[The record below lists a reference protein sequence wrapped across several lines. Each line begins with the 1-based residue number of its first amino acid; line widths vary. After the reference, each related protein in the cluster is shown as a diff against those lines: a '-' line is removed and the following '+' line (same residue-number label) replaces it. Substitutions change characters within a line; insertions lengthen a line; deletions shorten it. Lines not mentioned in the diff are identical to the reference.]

1 MDQEENKGISF
12 DLPKNRSNVIKVMGV
27 GGGGSN
33 AINYMFRQGIKGV
46 DFIISNTDAQALS
59 ESGVPTKIQLGAS
72 LTEGLGAGANP
83 EVGAKAAQESHEE
96 IHSILSTQTKMIF
109 ITAGMGGGTGTG
121 AAPIIAQMAKS
132 MDILTVGIVTM
143 PFQFEGK
150 LRLEQAQKG
159 LEKIKGA
166 VDALI
171 VINNN
176 KLREVYGNLGFK
188 AGFAKADEVLAT
200 AARGIAE
207 VITHHYTQNID
218 LKDAKTV
225 LTNSGTAIM
234 GSGTAS
240 GSNRAQE
247 AIVKAL
253 DSPLLNDNKITGC
266 KNVLLLIVSGSDE
279 ITIDEIGEINDYIQT
294 EAGNHTNII
303 MGVGEDETL
312 GNEVSVT
319 VIATGFGQEQ
329 QNEISNTE
337 AKKIIHSLE
346 DEQKVVHDLSNEARE
361 DIQIQFQEPAP
372 ELDRNEFKQA
382 TPENRDPLIEMNE
395 LLQEIEV
402 DYEVVSYP
410 DNSPVQP
417 AFETPEEPK
426 ALVRIEEPL
435 EEEEQLTVSSVSDD
449 DYSILKSTIE
459 ELESNLE
466 LNEVEPQVTAE
477 LDQEDETLSPPQD
490 FDLTSSFFES
500 QEEVVEEKTEP
511 GDQSLGIGN
520 ELAVSDEE
528 TEFIF
533 NEIEV
538 KDPFEMEVIDPE
550 TLAAES
556 QMQMEFEMPLKPKNQ
571 AEQVSSAEEV
581 VPEDLFQD
589 KTVKDFD
596 DASLEI
602 KCELKQTEVTQD
614 FSEEQPETIAEQT
627 ETIEQSVSQEDP
639 FNQSIDE
646 TLAAQNEK
654 RKEHLK
660 AFNHKFMHQ
669 MQRVDD
675 MEKQPAYK
683 RQGLDLD
690 SDMSESPSRTTL
702 DIDNNDDLQMR
713 SNNSF
718 LHDNVD

>member
-500 QEEVVEEKTEP
+500 QEEVVEEKTER

-602 KCELKQTEVTQD
+602 KFELKQTEVTQD

-690 SDMSESPSRTTL
+690 SDMPESPSRTTL